1 MAAVREG
8 IPFNDSVTAIAIGV
22 VTDLGAREIITSSE
36 APIHLAV
43 NTTETMPTK
52 QPTNWETNTGISCRR
67 MLLSCRYKGTP
78 KATMAGLSQK
88 SMMEAL
94 PAYVSYEIPVTFR
107 KPIKANMANNMGFNT
122 TQPVRACKRLARKY
136 TPNVSAIRK
145 KSLSKYSMSSYPLM
159 HVPRD
164 N

>member
-1 MAAVREG
+1 
-8 IPFNDSVTAIAIGV
+8 
-22 VTDLGAREIITSSE
+22 
-36 APIHLAV
+36 
-43 NTTETMPTK
+43 
-52 QPTNWETNTGISCRR
+52 
-67 MLLSCRYKGTP
+67 
-78 KATMAGLSQK
+78 MAGLSQK